1 MPLDWLP
8 ASQINRETVGSLV
21 TIVAGVGV
29 YHHNSIEITAVGLAA
44 ICLNMLF
51 AVLERL
57 MQRHL
62 MAQARLGPA
71 DAATLL

>member
-51 AVLERL
+51 AVL
-57 MQRHL
+57 
-62 MAQARLGPA
+62 
-71 DAATLL
+71 